1 MLPFAQKFRFWVILS
16 AAGPWPQLPSV
27 LSRCMADRPR
37 KEISVVFEDL
47 QRILSS
53 DELAAFG
60 LLVQPL
66 SESKGTPAPHAL
78 SEHFTESPTREL
90 VPAA

>member
-1 MLPFAQKFRFWVILS
+1 
-16 AAGPWPQLPSV
+16 
-27 LSRCMADRPR
+27 MADRPR

-47 QRILSS
+47 QRILSN

-66 SESKGTPAPHAL
+66 SESQAMTSHHPL
-78 SEHFTESPTREL
+78 TEHFTESATREL